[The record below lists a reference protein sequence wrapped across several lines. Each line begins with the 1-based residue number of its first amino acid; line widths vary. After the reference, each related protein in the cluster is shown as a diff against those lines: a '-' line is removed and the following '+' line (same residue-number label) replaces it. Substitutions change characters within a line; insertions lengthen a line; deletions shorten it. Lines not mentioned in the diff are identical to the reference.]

1 MAVALLVPPPWQLAH
16 LASVLTGSAPG
27 TAPSPCGMEPA
38 CLSELS
44 GQAPDAE
51 VGVTE
56 VRGQG
61 VMDRSFLLGYWGSS
75 AGGPSPTAPAG
86 HLELCRARSRRE
98 EGAAGTA
105 RGHPGCPQ
113 NWGPRN
119 LLSTGYP
126 RMQGSPGLPETPL
139 RSLASQGSP
148 LPGSWSTG
156 VPCRLGVEVGRPR
169 RGPLPLPAHGAPA
182 PGLRPHSPSL
192 PDPQTAPLWSPFLN
206 GFRAPPTQ
214 TTPA

>member
-148 LPGSWSTG
+148 SAGQLEHRRALQAGCRGWASKEGPSAPSSSQSTSSW
-156 VPCRLGVEVGRPR
+156 
-169 RGPLPLPAHGAPA
+169 APA
-182 PGLRPHSPSL
+182 ALSVS
-192 PDPQTAPLWSPFLN
+192 A
-206 GFRAPPTQ
+206 
-214 TTPA
+214 